1 MNNKDKCKEL
11 QGLKESVSES
21 DYYDTLEKMGDMK
34 YNYGDYLI
42 TEPID
47 CDMELGRLKFADYEL
62 CCALLTMLLREDH
75 FSNGSFTSRCR
86 KGQVKP
92 ILDKMLTLLSGGEQ
106 EGV

>member
-1 MNNKDKCKEL
+1 MNNEDKCKEL
-11 QGLKESVSES
+11 QRLKESISES

-47 CDMELGRLKFADYEL
+47 CDMELARLKDADYEL

-75 FSNGSFTSRCR
+75 FNNGSFENRCR

>member
-1 MNNKDKCKEL
+1 MNNEDKHKEL
-11 QGLKESVSES
+11 QRLKESVSES

-62 CCALLTMLLREDH
+62 CCAPLTMLLREDH
-75 FSNGSFTSRCR
+75 FNNDSFENRCR